1 MALEQGHDVMKLTR
15 MNLPGRANV
24 HLTPGRT
31 MMRWL
36 PGEALSRRLSP
47 PGVSA
52 RSLYKWLR
60 SVKPD
65 SGGHQIQELAECTP
79 KLRYSRQRLF
89 KYCTACCVCG

>member
-36 PGEALSRRLSP
+36 PGEALSARAIPLPTSQP
-47 PGVSA
+47 PWRVGPQ
-52 RSLYKWLR
+52 SL
-60 SVKPD
+60 
-65 SGGHQIQELAECTP
+65 
-79 KLRYSRQRLF
+79 
-89 KYCTACCVCG
+89 